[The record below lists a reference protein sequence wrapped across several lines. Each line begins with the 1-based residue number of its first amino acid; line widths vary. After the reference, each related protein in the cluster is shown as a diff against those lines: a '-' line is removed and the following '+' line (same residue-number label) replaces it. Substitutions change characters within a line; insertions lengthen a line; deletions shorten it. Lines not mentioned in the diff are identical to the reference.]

1 MAKLVAGILLL
12 GLSMALVVVHRVV
25 GVHIDENGVLHEPF
39 PLIPLAWICGLIGLG
54 LVAIAVWRRR

>member
-1 MAKLVAGILLL
+1 MT
-12 GLSMALVVVHRVV
+12 LVVVYRVV

-54 LVAIAVWRRR
+54 LVAIAVWCRR